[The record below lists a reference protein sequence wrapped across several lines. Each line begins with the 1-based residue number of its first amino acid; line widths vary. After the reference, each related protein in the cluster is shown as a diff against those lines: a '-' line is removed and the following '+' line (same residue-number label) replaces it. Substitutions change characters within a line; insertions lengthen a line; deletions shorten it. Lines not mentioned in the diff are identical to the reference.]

1 MERPLRT
8 SLRNKACVVEEGGVA
23 QTITAAAPSEAG
35 FRVRADPQEC
45 EVQDTGGAETR
56 GKTGYRE
63 MNQGSDGPYLKQTT

>member
-1 MERPLRT
+1 M
-8 SLRNKACVVEEGGVA
+8 A